1 MRLEEFER
9 IWKSIF
15 LTNLSD
21 VVTPSSAVVLADG
34 KNIRNNLSNLGLGV
48 FPDGPEQGQYIHLQ
62 LSIHGT
68 LAEEKIEGRN
78 WRSI

>member
-15 LTNLSD
+15 LTDLPD
-21 VVTPSSAVVLADG
+21 VVTPCSAVVLADG

-48 FPDGPEQGQYIHLQ
+48 VPD
-62 LSIHGT
+62 
-68 LAEEKIEGRN
+68 
-78 WRSI
+78 